1 MTAYTGPIRLGKKVE
16 SRISDLGL
24 EYTEVAQRA
33 GFSVETLSKIR
44 KGVTVKPLTYRRLER
59 ALQWQQGSA
68 DDVLSGDEP
77 RSLEDLPA
85 EGEPEAPAPLEEID
99 PRAEAI
105 LTILADLPPRV
116 QVDVMRRLG
125 DRIPTA
131 LRSELEAKWRAQR
144 AG

>member
-1 MTAYTGPIRLGKKVE
+1 MTADAGPSRLGEQVE
-16 SRISDLGL
+16 SRISELGL

-44 KGVTVKPLTYRRLER
+44 KGVVVKPLTYRRLER

-68 DDVLSGDEP
+68 DDVLAGGAP
-77 RSLEDLPA
+77 RLIVD
-85 EGEPEAPAPLEEID
+85 EPEAPAPPEDVD
-99 PRAEAI
+99 PRADAI
-105 LTILADLPPRV
+105 MTILLDLPPRV

-125 DRIPTA
+125 DSVPVA
-131 LRSELEAKWRAQR
+131 VRSELEAKWRAQR

>member
-1 MTAYTGPIRLGKKVE
+1 MTADAGPIRLGRRVE
-16 SRISDLGL
+16 SRISKLGL

-59 ALQWQQGSA
+59 ALQWQHGSA
-68 DDVLSGDEP
+68 GDVLDGGEP
-77 RSLEDLPA
+77 RSLEDVPVDD
-85 EGEPEAPAPLEEID
+85 EPEAPAPVEEID
-99 PRAEAI
+99 PRGEAI

-116 QVDVMRRLG
+116 QVDVLRRLG
-125 DRIPTA
+125 DRLPA
-131 LRSELEAKWRAQR
+131 EVRSEVEAKWRTKH